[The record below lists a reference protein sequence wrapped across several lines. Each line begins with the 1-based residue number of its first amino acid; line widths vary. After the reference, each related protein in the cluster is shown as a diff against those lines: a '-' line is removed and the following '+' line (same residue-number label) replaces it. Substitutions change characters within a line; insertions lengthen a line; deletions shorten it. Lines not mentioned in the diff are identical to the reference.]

1 VGAFGREQAQRGWA
15 ITMMQSVG
23 RGLFLRRWLLAG
35 VVGCVLWVSLLFP
48 VGAMGIGPDLNV
60 YRFYNMKNGVHFYT
74 ASIAERNSVVTNL
87 SGTYKYEG
95 VAYSL
100 NTLSPVNHQPL
111 YRFYNFKKGFHFY
124 TASDSERDSVIN
136 NLSGTYRYEGVAY
149 KVSPTYTTVVHA
161 ESAVWRFYNK
171 STGSHFY
178 TYSQVERD
186 NVIATLAGTYKYE
199 GVAFWTQ
206 PF

>member
-1 VGAFGREQAQRGWA
+1 VLRVLAGQRIRRGWLSA
-15 ITMMQSVG
+15 SIAAC
-23 RGLFLRRWLLAG
+23 LLGA
-35 VVGCVLWVSLLFP
+35 SLLFP
-48 VGAMGIGPDLNV
+48 ASALALGPDLDV
-60 YRFYNMKNGVHFYT
+60 YRFYNMTNGVHFYT
-74 ASIAERNSVVTNL
+74 ASVAERDSVIANL

-124 TASDSERDSVIN
+124 TASDAERDNVIN

-149 KVSPTYTTVVHA
+149 NVSPDYTTVVHV

-171 STGSHFY
+171 KTGSHFY
-178 TYSQVERD
+178 THSQDERD
-186 NVIATLAGTYKYE
+186 NVIATLASTYAYE